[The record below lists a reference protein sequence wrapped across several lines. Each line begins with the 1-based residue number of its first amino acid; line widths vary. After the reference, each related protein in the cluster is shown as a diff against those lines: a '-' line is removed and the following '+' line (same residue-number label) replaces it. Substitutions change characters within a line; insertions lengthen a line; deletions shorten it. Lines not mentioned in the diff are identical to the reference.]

1 MRYNNQLT
9 VKNPVDENSS
19 KPKDC
24 DNSSEISDSMESVV
38 ETNNN
43 STMNDGHFS
52 WNINKKSQIDLAPIP
67 KSFQVLCNPESENF
81 ETRDY
86 KQAPTSR

>member
-19 KPKDC
+19 KPKNF

-38 ETNNN
+38 ETNNH

-52 WNINKKSQIDLAPIP
+52 WNINKTPQIDLAPIP

-81 ETRDY
+81 ENRDY